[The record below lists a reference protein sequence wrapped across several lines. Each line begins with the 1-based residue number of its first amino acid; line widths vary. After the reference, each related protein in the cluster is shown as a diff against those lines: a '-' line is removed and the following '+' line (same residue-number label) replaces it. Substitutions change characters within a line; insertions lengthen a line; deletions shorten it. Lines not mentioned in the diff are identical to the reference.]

1 MRTTHFS
8 PILFNALQYSGQD
21 RHNISEETFAQ
32 FRDFIN
38 ERVRH
43 AWESQ
48 DWPDLIRVA
57 QLVVTDDG
65 NGLVTAAIPAD
76 AGEVLTCYDKD
87 PLVSTRAS
95 QLSFRLYDDG
105 TVQKLVLPSDPGT
118 VYADYRIKRPD
129 LVGDLYGASIA
140 YSVGAQVYFDSG
152 SNTGTLIPI
161 PGKPHYGNFYNCLEA
176 TTAGQ
181 SPSTHPAKWQIVQI
195 PYLFASYAARGA
207 FSDWLKSELQLEAAQ
222 VAEAEAQNT
231 LTEAIDVILR
241 QQKQVNRINMNRTY

>member
-21 RHNISEETFAQ
+21 RHIVSEETFAQ

-48 DWPDLIRVA
+48 DWPDLLRVV
-57 QLVVTDDG
+57 QLVLTDDG

-76 AGEVLTCYDKD
+76 AGEILNCYDRD

-95 QLSFRLYDDG
+95 GLSFRIYDDG
-105 TVQKLVLPSDPGT
+105 ITQKLVLPADPGT
-118 VYADYRIKRPD
+118 AYAEYRTKRPE
-129 LVGDLYGASIA
+129 LVGDLYAPAVA
-140 YSVGAQVYFDSG
+140 YSIGAQVYFDSG
-152 SNTGTLIPI
+152 SNTGTYTPVA
-161 PGKPHYGNFYNCLEA
+161 GKPHYGNFYNCLEA

-231 LTEAIDVILR
+231 LTEAIDIILR

>member
-1 MRTTHFS
+1 MRITHFS

-38 ERVRH
+38 ERLRS

-57 QLVVTDDG
+57 QLTVTDNG
-65 NGLVTAAIPAD
+65 SGLVTASIPAD
-76 AGEVLTCYDKD
+76 AGEVLNCYDSD
-87 PLVSTRAS
+87 PLASTRS
-95 QLSFRLYDDG
+95 SELSFRLYDNG
-105 TVQKLVLPSDPGT
+105 TTQSLVMPTDPGT
-118 VYADYRIKRPD
+118 VYAEYRIKRPE
-129 LVGDLYGASIA
+129 LVGDLYSASVA
-140 YSVGAQVYFDSG
+140 YSVGAQAYFDSG
-152 SNTGTLIPI
+152 SNTGTLTPI
-161 PGKPHYGNFYNCLEA
+161 AGKPHYGNFYNCLEA

-195 PYLFASYAARGA
+195 PYIFAPYSARGA
-207 FSDWLKSELQLEAAQ
+207 FSDWLKSEMQLEAAMA
-222 VAEAEAQNT
+222 AEAEAQNT
-231 LTEAIDVILR
+231 LVEAIDIILR

>member
-21 RHNISEETFAQ
+21 RHIVSEETFAQ

-48 DWPDLIRVA
+48 DWPDLLRVV
-57 QLVVTDDG
+57 QLVLTDDG

-76 AGEVLTCYDKD
+76 AGEVLNCYDRD

-95 QLSFRLYDDG
+95 GLSFRIYDDG
-105 TVQKLVLPSDPGT
+105 ITQKLVLPADPGT
-118 VYADYRIKRPD
+118 AYAEYRTKRPE
-129 LVGDLYGASIA
+129 LVGDLYSASVA
-140 YSVGAQVYFDSG
+140 YSIGAQVYFDSG
-152 SNTGTLIPI
+152 SNTGTYTPVA
-161 PGKPHYGNFYNCLEA
+161 GKPHYGNFYNCLEA

-181 SPSTHPAKWQIVQI
+181 SPHTHPAKWQIVQI

-231 LTEAIDVILR
+231 LTEAIDIVLR
-241 QQKQVNRINMNRTY
+241 QQKQVNRLNMNRTY

>member
-1 MRTTHFS
+1 MRITHFS

-38 ERVRH
+38 ERLRS

-57 QLVVTDDG
+57 QLTVTDNG
-65 NGLVTAAIPAD
+65 SGLVTAAIPAD
-76 AGEVLTCYDKD
+76 AGEVLNCYDSD
-87 PLVSTRAS
+87 PLASTRS
-95 QLSFRLYDDG
+95 SELSFRLYDNG
-105 TVQKLVLPSDPGT
+105 TTQSLVMPTDPGT
-118 VYADYRIKRPD
+118 VYAEYRIKRPE
-129 LVGDLYGASIA
+129 LVGDLYSASVA
-140 YSVGAQVYFDSG
+140 YSVGAQAYFDSG
-152 SNTGTLIPI
+152 SNTGTLTPI
-161 PGKPHYGNFYNCLEA
+161 VGKPHYGNFYNCLEA

-195 PYLFASYAARGA
+195 PYIFAPYSARGA
-207 FSDWLKSELQLEAAQ
+207 FSDWLKSEMQLEAAMA
-222 VAEAEAQNT
+222 AEAEAQNT
-231 LTEAIDVILR
+231 LVEAIDIILR

>member
-21 RHNISEETFAQ
+21 RHIVSEETFAQ

-48 DWPDLIRVA
+48 DWPDLIRVV
-57 QLVVTDDG
+57 QLTVTNDG

-76 AGEVLTCYDKD
+76 AGEILNCYDRD
-87 PLVSTRAS
+87 PLVSTRAAA
-95 QLSFRLYDDG
+95 LSFRIYDNG
-105 TVQKLVLPSDPGT
+105 TVQKLVMPTDPGT
-118 VYADYRIKRPD
+118 VYAEYRTKRPE
-129 LVGDLYGASIA
+129 LVGDLYAPAVA
-140 YSVGAQVYFDSG
+140 YSVGAQIYFDSG
-152 SNTGTLIPI
+152 SNTGTYTPVA
-161 PGKPHYGNFYNCLEA
+161 GKPHYGNFYNCLEA

-222 VAEAEAQNT
+222 VAEVEAQNT
-231 LTEAIDVILR
+231 LTEAIDIVLR
-241 QQKQVNRINMNRTY
+241 QQKQVNRLNMNRTY